1 MSRQAPLFGVVVA
14 AVLAGLAGCK
24 PQEPFYLKNVDN
36 DLAYY
41 KGQATEIEYPDV
53 NADRLPD
60 VSEAK
65 RPWSLKHRDTKNV
78 WELTLEEAIQIALK
92 NNKVM
97 RNIGGQVQGPPDF
110 ITRNPEIA
118 PTIYDPA
125 LAESD
130 PRTGPEAALSAFDAQ
145 LQTSATWEKT
155 DAPQNSGLIQTF
167 PNVSEHDLGTFQV
180 RLQKTAATGG
190 TFALSQIT
198 AYDRDRFDKYGG
210 YGGNQRLIYPA
221 DWNVKL
227 VAEMRQPILQGAGVQ
242 FNRIA
247 GPGATP
253 GQFNG
258 VMVARIN
265 TDIALANFE
274 AGVRNLVSDVEVAY
288 WELYFQYRS
297 LDAVIA
303 GRDSA
308 LETWRRIYTLYTNG
322 SKGGEAEKEAQAREQ
337 YFLFRSTAE
346 QSLNALYSTEAKM
359 RYLLGL
365 AATDG
370 RLIRPKDEPTT
381 AKVAFDW
388 CEVLAEGLARSV
400 ELREQKWIVKR
411 RELELIAAKN
421 FLLPRVDLVGQ
432 YRWLG
437 MGNKLD
443 GDDLLDL
450 DNVPA
455 FPNAVP
461 DSNAFRTL
469 LGGGYQEWQ
478 MGVQG
483 QINLGF
489 RREMAGVRNA
499 QLNVVKEQAKLQE
512 GELELS
518 HQLAYAVRDVETNHV
533 LSQTNFNRRIA
544 AERQV
549 QAVQAAYETDTITLD
564 VLLNAQQQ
572 LARAESDYF
581 RSLVDYNKS
590 IAQVHFRKGSLL
602 EYNGV
607 YLAEGPWPGKAYFD
621 ARRRSRARAAS
632 TPLDY
637 GFTQPSVMSRGPI
650 EQHAGG
656 LSAEGGLPVLDKAPQ
671 GGTPTLAPTAPETV
685 PAPKPEPLSSDSVP
699 SEPVATEPSIVPT
712 PARPQA
718 EPRSGSTI
726 ATPTRATRRSS
737 AVAAPSEDDG
747 GPLVA
752 PTERDSGA
760 TAAPTTPSA
769 DRQPDDGWKPTPNG
783 AAAAR
788 RVDRNLLPAGWTVA
802 QKGNSRESGQNPP
815 SSATDWSASGWK
827 RAQR

>member
-1 MSRQAPLFGVVVA
+1 MSRQAPLITIVMA
-14 AVLAGLAGCK
+14 TVLAALAGCH

-36 DLAYY
+36 DLEYY
-41 KGQATEIEYPDV
+41 KGEATQIAYPDV
-53 NADRLPD
+53 NAERLPD
-60 VSEAK
+60 VSDAK
-65 RPWSLKHRDTKNV
+65 PPFSLKNPDKNNNV
-78 WELTLEEAIQIALK
+78 WNLSLEEAMQIALK

-97 RNIGGQVQGPPDF
+97 RNIGGQVQGSPEF
-110 ITRNPEIA
+110 LLRNPEAI

-125 LAESD
+125 IAESN

-145 LQTSATWEKT
+145 LQTSVTWEST
-155 DAPQNSGLIQTF
+155 DAPQNVGPDFVNLF
-167 PNVSEHDLGTFQV
+167 PNVSQHDLGTFQA
-180 RLQKTAATGG
+180 RLQKTNATGG
-190 TFALSQIT
+190 TYALSQIT
-198 AYDRDRFDKYGG
+198 AYDRDRFDYQT
-210 YGGNQRLIYPA
+210 QRLLYSS

-227 VAEMRQPILQGAGVQ
+227 VAEMRQPLLQGAGVQ
-242 FNRIA
+242 FNEIA

-253 GQFNG
+253 GAYNG
-258 VMVARIN
+258 VVLARIN
-265 TDIALANFE
+265 TDIALAEFE
-274 AGVRNLVSDVEVAY
+274 SSVRNLVSDVEIAY

-308 LETWRRIYTLYTNG
+308 LQTWRKIFILYTNG

-337 YFLFRSTAE
+337 YYLFRSTAE
-346 QSLNALYSTEAKM
+346 QSLSALYATEAKL

-388 CEVLAEGLARSV
+388 YEVLAEGLARSV

-411 RELELIAAKN
+411 QELSLIAAKN
-421 FLLPRVDLVGQ
+421 FLLPKLDAVGQ

-437 MGNKLD
+437 MGNRLD
-443 GDDLLDL
+443 GGNSLDL
-450 DNVPA
+450 DAPTTE
-455 FPNAVP
+455 
-461 DSNAFRTL
+461 DTNAFRTL
-469 LGGGYQEWQ
+469 TGGQYQEWQ
-478 MGVQG
+478 IGLQG
-483 QINLGF
+483 SMALGF

-499 QLNVVKEQAKLQE
+499 QLLLAREQAKLQE

-518 HQLAYAVRDVETNHV
+518 HQLAFAIREMEANHV

-549 QAVQAAYETDTITLD
+549 QAVAAAYETDTVTLD

-590 IAQVHFRKGSLL
+590 ITQVHFRKGSLL

-637 GFTQPSVMSRGPI
+637 GFTQPKVVSRGPI

-656 LSAEGGLPVLDKAPQ
+656 LSVEDGAMIGGDEGTPEGKQQGL
-671 GGTPTLAPTAPETV
+671 PTLAPAKAEPVPPPPPEPISSDTV
-685 PAPKPEPLSSDSVP
+685 PAEPAAP
-699 SEPVATEPSIVPT
+699 ASEPVLSPEPAAKPK
-712 PARPQA
+712 A
-718 EPRSGSTI
+718 
-726 ATPTRATRRSS
+726 
-737 AVAAPSEDDG
+737 AAPG
-747 GPLVA
+747 GR
-752 PTERDSGA
+752 EGA
-760 TAAPTTPSA
+760 G
-769 DRQPDDGWKPTPNG
+769 GWKAVPNG
-783 AAAAR
+783 SAAR
-788 RVDRNLLPAGWTVA
+788 KVDRELLPVGWTAVE
-802 QKGNSRESGQNPP
+802 KDRSRESGENP
-815 SSATDWSASGWK
+815 SSSAVDWSASGWK